1 LRPAELD
8 NVIKTILDTIAAPLL
23 ARHGVGYETAGALLC
38 TAGDNPDPLA
48 TEASFASLCGTAP
61 VPISTGNS
69 KLRRLKG
76 GSSPTCTRGRS
87 SARLS
92 REPSERCR

>member
-1 LRPAELD
+1 LPRLRPAELD

-38 TAGDNPDPLA
+38 TAGDNPDRLA
-48 TEASFASLCGTAP
+48 TEASFASLCGTPP

-87 SARLS
+87 
-92 REPSERCR
+92 